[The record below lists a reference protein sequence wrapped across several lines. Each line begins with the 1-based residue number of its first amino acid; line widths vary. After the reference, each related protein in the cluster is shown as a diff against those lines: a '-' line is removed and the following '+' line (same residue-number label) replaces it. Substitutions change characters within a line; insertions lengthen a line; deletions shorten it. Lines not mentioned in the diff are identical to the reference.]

1 MYICLE
7 FFMLDKKKIAFASK
21 KVSFVP
27 NFTYICT
34 YVGEVCDVSKWPI
47 VIWKVIKDY
56 VSVKITIWRLI
67 I

>member
-34 YVGEVCDVSKWPI
+34 YVGEVCDVSK
-47 VIWKVIKDY
+47 
-56 VSVKITIWRLI
+56 
-67 I
+67 